1 MVTRSTDTPTTG
13 WSSGSGARSARREP
27 VANLWHGSAIAVLL
41 VAGFFAVPIL
51 HTMSLSLTSP
61 ESGEWTLANY
71 AAFFATER
79 LTDSLGRTLFLAF
92 AVVLVSTP
100 FAYALAYFLAFVVAP
115 RWRGVF
121 LLLLVAPFWTSFTI
135 RAFAWQLVLSD
146 GGVIA
151 YGIGRLVGEPVAL
164 GFLYTMGA
172 SVFGLS
178 LFAVMLMTLTLFSVM
193 VSIDR
198 RLIEANAALGGTR
211 WRGFLEIVLPLSASG
226 WIIGALLAFIVCAG
240 DYAVPTLLGGGFRPV
255 LAQLMVSTL
264 KGTFDLPM
272 AATFA
277 VVLVLTIA
285 ICVTPLLLFIRN
297 VRFQT

>member
-1 MVTRSTDTPTTG
+1 MNRLSAGDHNIRN
-13 WSSGSGARSARREP
+13 SGSARESHRAP
-27 VANLWHGSAIAVLL
+27 VSNLWHGAILAVVL

-51 HTMSLSLTSP
+51 HTMSLSLTSVQQ
-61 ESGEWTLANY
+61 EGWTLANY
-71 AAFFATER
+71 QAFLSEDR

-92 AVVLVSTP
+92 SVVLISTP
-100 FAYALAYFLAFVVAP
+100 VAYALSYFLAFVVAR
-115 RWRGVF
+115 RWRALL

-151 YGIGRLVGEPVAL
+151 YGIGRLTGEAVAL

-198 RLIEANAALGGTR
+198 RLIEANAALGGSR
-211 WRGFLEIVLPLSASG
+211 WRGFVEIILPLSASG
-226 WIIGALLAFIVCAG
+226 WIIGALLSFIVCAG

-255 LAQLMVSTL
+255 LAQVMVSTL

-277 VVLVLTIA
+277 VVLVIA
-285 ICVTPLLLFIRN
+285 IGICVTPLLLLIRN

>member
-1 MVTRSTDTPTTG
+1 MVTGSRTFAAAATG
-13 WSSGSGARSARREP
+13 TGAGSRRREP
-27 VANLWHGSAIAVLL
+27 VANLWHGSALAVVL
-41 VAGFFAVPIL
+41 VAAFFAVPIL

-61 ESGEWTLANY
+61 ETGEWTLANY
-71 AAFFATER
+71 EAFLSTER

-100 FAYALAYFLAFVVAP
+100 VAYALSYYLAFVVAP
-115 RWRGVF
+115 RWRAPL

-151 YGIGRLVGEPVAL
+151 YGIGQVTREPIAL
-164 GFLYTMGA
+164 GFLYTMSA
-172 SVFGLS
+172 SIFGLS

-198 RLIEANAALGGTR
+198 RLIEANAALGGTSL
-211 WRGFLEIVLPLSASG
+211 RGFFEIILPLSASG
-226 WIIGALLAFIVCAG
+226 WIIGALLTFIVCAG

-277 VVLVLTIA
+277 VVLVLTILV
-285 ICVTPLLLFIRN
+285 CVTPLLLFIRN

>member
-1 MVTRSTDTPTTG
+1 MVSRTRPAAAAGPAPGRGTG
-13 WSSGSGARSARREP
+13 SSRREP
-27 VANLWHGSAIAVLL
+27 VANLWHGSALAVIL

-61 ESGEWTLANY
+61 ETGAWTLANY
-71 AAFFATER
+71 EAFFSTGR

-92 AVVLVSTP
+92 AVVLLSTP
-100 FAYALAYFLAFVVAP
+100 VAYALAYYLAFVVAP
-115 RWRGVF
+115 RWRALL

-151 YGIGRLVGEPVAL
+151 YGIGRVIGEPVAF
-164 GFLYTMGA
+164 GFLYTIYA
-172 SVFGLS
+172 SIFGLS
-178 LFAVMLMTLTLFSVM
+178 LFAVMLITLTLFSVM

-211 WRGFLEIVLPLSASG
+211 WRGFLEIILPLSASG
-226 WIIGALLAFIVCAG
+226 WIIGALLTFIVCAG

-277 VVLVLTIA
+277 VVLVLA
-285 ICVTPLLLFIRN
+285 IILCVTPLLLLVRN

>member
-1 MVTRSTDTPTTG
+1 MVTGPRVSARAG
-13 WSSGSGARSARREP
+13 VAAGSGTLSARREP
-27 VANLWHGSAIAVLL
+27 VANLWHGSALAVVL

-61 ESGEWTLANY
+61 ETGGWTLANY
-71 AAFFATER
+71 QAFFSTGR

-92 AVVLVSTP
+92 AVVLVSSP
-100 FAYALAYFLAFVVAP
+100 IAYALAYYLAFVVAP
-115 RWRGVF
+115 RWRALL

-146 GGVIA
+146 GGVIS
-151 YGIGRLVGEPVAL
+151 YGIGRVIGEQVAL
-164 GFLYTMGA
+164 GVLYTMSA

-211 WRGFLEIVLPLSASG
+211 WRGFLEIILPLSASG
-226 WIIGALLAFIVCAG
+226 WIIGALLTFIVCAG

-255 LAQLMVSTL
+255 LAQMMVSTL

-285 ICVTPLLLFIRN
+285 VCVTPLLLLIRN

>member
-1 MVTRSTDTPTTG
+1 MVNRIRSASCAGPAPGRSTG
-13 WSSGSGARSARREP
+13 SSRRDP
-27 VANLWHGSAIAVLL
+27 AANLWHGSALAVIL

-61 ESGEWTLANY
+61 ETGAWTLANY
-71 AAFFATER
+71 EAFFSTGR
-79 LTDSLGRTLFLAF
+79 LTASLRRTLFLAF
-92 AVVLVSTP
+92 SVVLVSTP
-100 FAYALAYFLAFVVAP
+100 VAYALAYYLTFVVAP
-115 RWRGVF
+115 RWRAVL

-151 YGIGRLVGEPVAL
+151 YGIGRVIGEPVAL
-164 GFLYTMGA
+164 GFLYTMNA
-172 SVFGLS
+172 SIFGLS

-211 WRGFLEIVLPLSASG
+211 WRGFLEVILPLSASG
-226 WIIGALLAFIVCAG
+226 WIIGALLSFIVCAG

-277 VVLVLTIA
+277 VVLVLTII
-285 ICVTPLLLFIRN
+285 ICVTPLLLLVRN